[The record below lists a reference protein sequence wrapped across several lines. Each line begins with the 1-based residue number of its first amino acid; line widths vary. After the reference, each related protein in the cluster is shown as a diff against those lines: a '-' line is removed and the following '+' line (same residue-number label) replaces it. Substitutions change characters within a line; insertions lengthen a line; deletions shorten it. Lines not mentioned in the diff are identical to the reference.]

1 MGLTRLCFSR
11 ILALR
16 FTAHK
21 LSVAQ
26 LVVVHLVVNAV
37 FAVVEQVASKP
48 MPLTASGEIPAFST
62 AARTTSQHFLQISSE
77 DCSNKIP
84 CWLPH
89 LNRSRNTAFQIA
101 VAIEHARSRA
111 PSADVYANKIILV

>member
-1 MGLTRLCFSR
+1 M
-11 ILALR
+11 
-16 FTAHK
+16 
-21 LSVAQ
+21 
-26 LVVVHLVVNAV
+26 VHLVVKAV

-62 AARTTSQHFLQISSE
+62 AARTTSQHFLQIIRGLL
-77 DCSNKIP
+77 NKIP